1 MNTSKQLIV
10 NNSPKIISCGRGK
23 FDFVYILKFVA
34 ILLITNSHFKP
45 VYSGSFSQL
54 AFGGAMG
61 CSIFFFV
68 SGFTLA
74 QSKKDNFLKWYGKR
88 ILRIYPAMWIYYLA
102 TLKFENWLW
111 FIWPHLWFLQAI
123 MVFYALFYFI
133 SKYASDH
140 YILIAMT
147 LVFPLLWVYTVS
159 DHSGWMIDYAQ
170 HPYKIHWIYYF
181 SIMLVGAWYR
191 INMGKILINLNH
203 LNKYLL
209 VSACLISF
217 LATYGLKFICEKNFL
232 DMNCQ
237 LFFPVLLLF
246 SVFAFLFTSMAMNLS
261 VGWLSKVVVWIADR
275 TLELFIV
282 QVLIIKEFS
291 DLENPA
297 FRFIVV
303 VFSIFICAGVLHW
316 ITNLLIN
323 PVLKKYF

>member
-10 NNSPKIISCGRGK
+10 SNSPKIISGGDK
-23 FDFVYILKFVA
+23 FDFVYMLKFVA

-45 VYSGSFSQL
+45 VYSGTFSQL

-74 QSKKDNFLKWYGKR
+74 KSKKDNFLRWYGKR
-88 ILRIYPAMWIYYLA
+88 ILRIYPAMWIYYLV
-102 TLKFENWLW
+102 TFKFENWLW

-123 MVFYALFYFI
+123 MVFYAIFYFVG
-133 SKYASDH
+133 KYASDR
-140 YILIAMT
+140 YITIAAT
-147 LVFPLLWVYTVS
+147 LVFPLLWVYTIS
-159 DHSGWMIDYAQ
+159 DHSEWMMDYAQ

-181 SIMLVGAWYR
+181 SIMLVGAWCR
-191 INMGKILINLNH
+191 INMDKIPINLSH

-209 VSACLISF
+209 LSACLISF
-217 LATYGLKFICEKNFL
+217 MITYGLKYVCEKNLL

-237 LFFPVLLLF
+237 LFFPILLLF
-246 SVFAFLFTSMAMNLS
+246 SVFAFFFTSMAMNLS
-261 VGWLSKVVVWIADR
+261 AGWFSKVVVWIADR

-291 DLENPA
+291 VIGNPA
-297 FRFIVV
+297 IRLIVV
-303 VFSIFICAGVLHW
+303 VLTIFISAGVLHW

>member
-1 MNTSKQLIV
+1 
-10 NNSPKIISCGRGK
+10 
-23 FDFVYILKFVA
+23 
-34 ILLITNSHFKP
+34 
-45 VYSGSFSQL
+45 
-54 AFGGAMG
+54 
-61 CSIFFFV
+61 
-68 SGFTLA
+68 
-74 QSKKDNFLKWYGKR
+74 
-88 ILRIYPAMWIYYLA
+88 
-102 TLKFENWLW
+102 
-111 FIWPHLWFLQAI
+111 
-123 MVFYALFYFI
+123 
-133 SKYASDH
+133 
-140 YILIAMT
+140 
-147 LVFPLLWVYTVS
+147 
-159 DHSGWMIDYAQ
+159 MIDYAQ

-246 SVFAFLFTSMAMNLS
+246 SVFAFLFTSIAMNLS
-261 VGWLSKVVVWIADR
+261 AGWFSKVVVWIADR
-275 TLELFIV
+275 SLELYIV
-282 QVLIIKEFS
+282 QMLIIKEFS

-297 FRFIVV
+297 IRFIVV

-316 ITNLLIN
+316 CTNLLVN